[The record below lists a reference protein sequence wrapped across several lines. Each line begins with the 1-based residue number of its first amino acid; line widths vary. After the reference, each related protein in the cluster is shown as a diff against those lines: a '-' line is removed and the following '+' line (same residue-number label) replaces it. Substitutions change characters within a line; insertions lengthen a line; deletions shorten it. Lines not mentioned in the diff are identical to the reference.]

1 MSRVFEKDAVYLMV
15 IISVWK
21 KRFIIKMGLKAK
33 TFFPK
38 TSLENN
44 HKKVVQFQ
52 PNDVKHFNVFFFGKN
67 CWSTKKT
74 PLIDVGLI
82 PYIAFSQV
90 S

>member
-52 PNDVKHFNVFFFGKN
+52 PNDVKHFNVFSWNVTFHFLFTVP
-67 CWSTKKT
+67 SPKT
-74 PLIDVGLI
+74 RHFP
-82 PYIAFSQV
+82 PEYT
-90 S
+90 

>member
-52 PNDVKHFNVFFFGKN
+52 PNDVKHFNVFFFLERTAGVP
-67 CWSTKKT
+67 KKPHWLT
-74 PLIDVGLI
+74 
-82 PYIAFSQV
+82 
-90 S
+90 

>member
-1 MSRVFEKDAVYLMV
+1 
-15 IISVWK
+15 
-21 KRFIIKMGLKAK
+21 MGLKAK